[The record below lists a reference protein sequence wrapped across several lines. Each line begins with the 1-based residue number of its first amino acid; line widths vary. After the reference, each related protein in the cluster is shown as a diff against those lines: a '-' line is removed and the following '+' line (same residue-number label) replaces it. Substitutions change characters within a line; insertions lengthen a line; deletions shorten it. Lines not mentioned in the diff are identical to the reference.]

1 MMVRYAVANTP
12 YVSVQNSNSSSIAMV
27 NCLLNLAAKSK
38 STDVLTMNLSIIAA
52 FVYGIL
58 AIAGGI
64 IGYIQARSKVSLFSG
79 SISGLLLIIGAYLQ
93 LQGQTSGLILAVF
106 VTAVLVVVF
115 AFRLAKTRKFIPAG
129 LMTILGMLA
138 LAVMVNQI
146 VSVR

>member
-1 MMVRYAVANTP
+1 
-12 YVSVQNSNSSSIAMV
+12 
-27 NCLLNLAAKSK
+27 
-38 STDVLTMNLSIIAA
+38 
-52 FVYGIL
+52 
-58 AIAGGI
+58 
-64 IGYIQARSKVSLFSG
+64 
-79 SISGLLLIIGAYLQ
+79 
-93 LQGQTSGLILAVF
+93 